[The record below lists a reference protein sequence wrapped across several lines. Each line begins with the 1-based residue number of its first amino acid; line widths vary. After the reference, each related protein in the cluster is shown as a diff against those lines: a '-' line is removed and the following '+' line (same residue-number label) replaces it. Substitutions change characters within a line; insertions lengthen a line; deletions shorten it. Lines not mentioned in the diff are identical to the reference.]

1 LIARRLVSIT
11 AVIVFVSAAML
22 TSHAAAQ
29 AQVLDRLVAIVG
41 DQAITLSDVRAAREM
56 GLVGGL
62 VGRLAGGP
70 VAPSTELTDETIVS
84 KLVERELMRAEV
96 ERFGMPQPPADVLDA
111 RVQAVRGRFA
121 SPSSW
126 TAALETCGLSELR
139 LRAWL
144 ADDWRIDQY
153 LQQRFDA
160 AAQPTDEEVLQYYQS
175 REREFAVDGR
185 PRAFEEVQDEARR
198 RLTDARRR
206 TLVDEWLTGLRRR
219 TEIVILPAANSGK

>member
-1 LIARRLVSIT
+1 M
-11 AVIVFVSAAML
+11 F
-22 TSHAAAQ
+22 AAAPA

-41 DQAITLSDVRAAREM
+41 EQAITLSDVRAARTM
-56 GLVGGL
+56 SL
-62 VGRLAGGP
+62 
-70 VAPSTELTDETIVS
+70 VAPTLNAELTDEAIVA

-96 ERFGMPQPPADVLDA
+96 DRFGMPQPPADVLDA
-111 RVQAVRGRFA
+111 RVQAVRAKFM
-121 SPSSW
+121 SSAAW
-126 TAALETCGLSELR
+126 TAALDACGLSESR
-139 LRAWL
+139 FRAWL

-185 PRAFEEVQDEARR
+185 PRPFDDVQDEARR

-219 TEIVILPAANSGK
+219 AEIVILPTAQR